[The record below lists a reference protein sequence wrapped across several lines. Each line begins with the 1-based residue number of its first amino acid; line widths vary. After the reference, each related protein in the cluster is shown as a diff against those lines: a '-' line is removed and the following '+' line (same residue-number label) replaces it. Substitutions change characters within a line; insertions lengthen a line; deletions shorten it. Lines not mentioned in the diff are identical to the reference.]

1 LKIKKKLGEM
11 LVEARLVTDTQLK
24 KALSDIEKLKIKIKL
39 GQFLIKEGIVNEKD
53 IVNVISDQLK
63 IKKYNSAIHN
73 VNTDISKLIPANL
86 AKKYQI
92 VPLFKKGF
100 LLTVAMLDPM
110 DINALDSIEVHT
122 NIEIEPI
129 ICTENELNTLTGLL
143 YGTYSSLDGVLEDIE
158 DMNYSTSG
166 EDQNKSSKD
175 DDVQVSSLQ
184 DMAEQAPIIRF
195 VNSIL
200 SQAVK
205 DMASDVHI
213 CPEKDYVQV
222 RFRVDG
228 KLHDVPAPQK
238 AIFLPFVS
246 RIKILAQLDIASS
259 RIPQDGRFTIS
270 MKNKEINVRVSTL
283 PTIYGENIVLR
294 LLDTSEGIYSLERLG
309 MSQEDMKKIEQVI
322 RKPYGMIL
330 STGPT
335 GSGKSTSLYSIL
347 KEINTPDINII
358 TLEDPVEFRVEK
370 IRQVQ
375 LNKKA
380 GMTFASGLRAI
391 LRQDPDVIMIGE
403 IRDKETA
410 TIAVQAALTGH
421 RVFSTVHTNEA
432 AGAIVRFMDMG
443 IEPFLVS
450 SVLLLSFAQ
459 RLIRKICPQCKEPY
473 EPSAQ
478 VLEYWGMDKEKKI
491 DFVRGHGCINCMK
504 TGFKGR
510 TGIFEVLL
518 VDEMVK
524 KMILERKSA
533 NDITRT
539 ASKNKMFTTLKHDAA
554 DKIKRGITTIE
565 EASSAVMS

>member
-1 LKIKKKLGEM
+1 M